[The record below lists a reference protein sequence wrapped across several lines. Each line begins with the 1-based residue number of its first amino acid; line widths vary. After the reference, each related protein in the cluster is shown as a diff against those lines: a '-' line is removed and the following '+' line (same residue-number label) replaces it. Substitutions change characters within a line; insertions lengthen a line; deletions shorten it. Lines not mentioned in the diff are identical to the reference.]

1 MNFWRIVKQS
11 QKILSMFP
19 GGSRIFQELL
29 PYTGR
34 IWRTLIDS
42 TFEGDTY
49 IGDID
54 FSEFT
59 LIEEYEGIT
68 DQENLYAHRF
78 QKWERVKNKGC
89 FKRRIISGI
98 QF

>member
-1 MNFWRIVKQS
+1 MHSIDELLAYS
-11 QKILSMFP
+11 QIISEDIYVS

-78 QKWERVKNKGC
+78 QKWERVKNRVVSKEE
-89 FKRRIISGI
+89 
-98 QF
+98 

>member
-1 MNFWRIVKQS
+1 M
-11 QKILSMFP
+11 
-19 GGSRIFQELL
+19 
-29 PYTGR
+29 
-34 IWRTLIDS
+34 IDS

-78 QKWERVKNKGC
+78 QKWERVKNRVVSKKNNIWYSV
-89 FKRRIISGI
+89 FNNKKASHE
-98 QF
+98 